1 LILDFNHLGLHAI
14 KEKALPLETVA
25 DCAES

>member
-14 KEKALPLETVA
+14 KGEALPLQTVP
-25 DCAES
+25 DCDES